1 MIFIATAGYI
11 PFSCFRHNGLASQT
25 TLFPRFMAPL
35 YVENSCMPCHTK
47 QGYFRGGISV
57 TFDVSGIEKKMA
69 RNRFGFIGLGI
80 AAIGQP
86 LALFRVDPDPV

>member
-1 MIFIATAGYI
+1 
-11 PFSCFRHNGLASQT
+11 
-25 TLFPRFMAPL
+25 
-35 YVENSCMPCHTK
+35 MPCHTK